1 MCRWGG
7 EEFLV
12 IMPDTS
18 EDSAVMLAE
27 AMMAA
32 VKKIKLKQ
40 SDLKISISIGINTTF
55 INLENINDE
64 LINEAEEAMM
74 MAKKNGRDRYFIYSS
89 NQHKHQILSH

>member
-32 VKKIKLKQ
+32 VKKVQLKN
-40 SDLKISISIGINTTF
+40 SNLKISISIGIKTTLVS
-55 INLENINDE
+55 LENINED
-64 LINEAEEAMM
+64 LINDAEKAMM
-74 MAKKNGRDRYFIYSS
+74 MAKKNGRDRYVIFSH
-89 NQHKHQILSH
+89 NQSA